1 MHCCGSCMCQWR
13 QADGGDC
20 HRCLTE
26 LTEVM
31 AATESTE
38 TAAEMVFALSLS
50 LSVSVEAGCQ
60 RRLPQV
66 SDRAD
71 RGGGGGGGDGG
82 DGGGDGLCTAAV
94 AVCVGG
100 RRLTEATAR
109 GV

>member
-1 MHCCGSCMCQWR
+1 MYCCGSCLCWWR
-13 QADGGDC
+13 QADGGDVQ
-20 HRCLTE
+20 RRLTE

-38 TAAEMVFALSLS
+38 TAAAMVFALS